1 MKKCGEET
9 KMDDYE
15 EMPIEE
21 FGMALMRG
29 MGWKDGEGLGGSRK
43 GIIEPPEIRAQP
55 DGLGLGATPK
65 DKSPPREG
73 GRRRA
78 PKPGEERDRREIEKE
93 RIRKEAALRTGDFQ
107 VGTKVAIVSGRH
119 RGLVG
124 AVSFKYAHEI
134 MVTLAASGE
143 EVTVDKKD
151 LDQVPAAHPRRAATP
166 NPPGGR

>member
-1 MKKCGEET
+1 
-9 KMDDYE
+9 MDDYE

-73 GRRRA
+73 PDLA
-78 PKPGEERDRREIEKE
+78 EFS
-93 RIRKEAALRTGDFQ
+93 AATMAFALR
-107 VGTKVAIVSGRH
+107 R
-119 RGLVG
+119 
-124 AVSFKYAHEI
+124 HEI
-134 MVTLAASGE
+134 PQSPIS
-143 EVTVDKKD
+143 
-151 LDQVPAAHPRRAATP
+151 VPDTNSVARTSKV
-166 NPPGGR
+166 